1 MFIIIFIMNVGCVR
15 THFFDLSEIM
25 LLILLL
31 YISLLLYYIYN
42 IIVDIYKQ
50 VTFTLIYLE
59 NENDDILE
67 LYDSSKV
74 LNDIGFEFSFKE

>member
-1 MFIIIFIMNVGCVR
+1 
-15 THFFDLSEIM
+15 M

-59 NENDDILE
+59 NENGDILE
-67 LYDSSKV
+67 SYDSSKV
-74 LNDIGFEFSFKE
+74 LNDIGFDCPFKE

>member
-1 MFIIIFIMNVGCVR
+1 
-15 THFFDLSEIM
+15 M